1 MFVSTDVSVCLC
13 RWHFYF
19 FAAFLIKGIVND
31 FFQNNQ
37 VHFCMVRAFGGS
49 LPTVPSKLLRK
60 CDCGRVICVPGNII
74 RFVANEG
81 PTAQIY

>member
-1 MFVSTDVSVCLC
+1 MLLPEFVGGI
-13 RWHFYF
+13 FYF
-19 FAAFLIKGIVND
+19 FAACLIKYIVDD

-37 VHFCMVRAFGGS
+37 VCFCAAPGSGGS
-49 LPTVPSKLLRK
+49 LPTVHSRLLRK
-60 CDCGRVICVPGNII
+60 CDCGHVICVPGNII